1 MGEVGDGR
9 KKRRSRWSLA
19 LKKLL
24 DLGRRKSDG
33 RGRGRTRHG
42 GVILEGKR
50 VNGTSHLLLPR
61 DVRGRQPISDTVVNT
76 SCPNA
81 SRAIQ
86 KPGPPALSCP
96 AGSRTRRWPKKK
108 KDHITIHHHP
118 LDTEHAQGAERCSV
132 WPQPESEQSEL
143 PPPHRDATPAASLA
157 AEKPRVVD
165 GLILVWTICNVH
177 HSQETTS
184 VLISGPLGDRQS
196 SLIGLAGLLTP
207 RRCSGS
213 QQVMARRSW
222 AR

>member
-61 DVRGRQPISDTVVNT
+61 DVRGRQPISDAVVNT
-76 SCPNA
+76 SRPNA

-86 KPGPPALSCP
+86 KPGPPALSCLVP
-96 AGSRTRRWPKKK
+96 GHAVGPRKK
-108 KDHITIHHHP
+108 KDHITIHHQP

-143 PPPHRDATPAASLA
+143 PPPHRNTTPAASLA

-165 GLILVWTICNVH
+165 GLVLVWTICNVY
-177 HSQETTS
+177 HSQESTS

-196 SLIGLAGLLTP
+196 SLMGLVGLLTP

>member
-61 DVRGRQPISDTVVNT
+61 DVRGRQPISDAVVNT
-76 SCPNA
+76 SRPNA

-86 KPGPPALSCP
+86 KPGPPALSCLVP
-96 AGSRTRRWPKKK
+96 GHAVGPRKKK
-108 KDHITIHHHP
+108 IISPSITIHWT
-118 LDTEHAQGAERCSV
+118 LST
-132 WPQPESEQSEL
+132 
-143 PPPHRDATPAASLA
+143 HRVLNDAPFGLSRSRSSRSSRRPTATQLLRPA
-157 AEKPRVVD
+157 
-165 GLILVWTICNVH
+165 
-177 HSQETTS
+177 
-184 VLISGPLGDRQS
+184 
-196 SLIGLAGLLTP
+196 
-207 RRCSGS
+207 S
-213 QQVMARRSW
+213 QQRNLV
-222 AR
+222 